1 MRCATTSRRCD
12 PHSLRELTAPAHRP
26 LMAAGKNRGMTLS
39 TIAIVNGAL
48 ALLILLALARVLS
61 LGLRIHRR
69 TNEESIVPAEPTPL
83 YLHEEMSKA
92 A

>member
-1 MRCATTSRRCD
+1 MR
-12 PHSLRELTAPAHRP
+12 
-26 LMAAGKNRGMTLS
+26 AGKDPGMTIS

-48 ALLILLALARVLS
+48 ALLLLVAVARVFS
-61 LGLRIHRR
+61 LGLRIHHR

-83 YLHEEMSKA
+83 HLHDELAKA